1 LTFDEFIKI
10 GNMKKLQIKVW
21 PETVHY
27 LPSVQRFAG
36 TVNTMNDIRI
46 DFSDCRQIT
55 STGLTVLLLR
65 LLTLLHGGTG
75 QRRWETDNTEN
86 NPIFETVKKLGF
98 FDHLNKYYPNASI
111 LAPETNDTGPFQP
124 TEHTFLYGRNVTSFP
139 ILRLDFT
146 KNKSGR
152 RSEVKSFTKELHKLL
167 LDLEPSNRIQANHLA
182 SIFNEMAKNSAD
194 HTEGDA
200 FFGMDIINIP
210 EKNSIELHFVLGDLG
225 NGIKQHIQDHLPHNF
240 KEKRGKHWSLYES
253 YYFALKHG
261 YTSTP
266 ESPKNK
272 GLGMSIILDG
282 AKGINMSLSVF
293 DADSRGILSSLKDP
307 THEELRKHFI
317 AFTKDRAFY
326 YYGSVESEA
335 L

>member
-1 LTFDEFIKI
+1 
-10 GNMKKLQIKVW
+10 MKKIQIKVW

-27 LPSVQRFAG
+27 LPSVQRLEG
-36 TVNTMNDIRI
+36 IENTTNDIRI
-46 DFSDCRQIT
+46 DFSHCRQIT
-55 STGLTVLLLR
+55 STGLTVFLLR
-65 LLTLLHGGTG
+65 LLTLLHSGKKE
-75 QRRWETDNTEN
+75 RRWETDNTEN
-86 NPIFETVKKLGF
+86 NPIFSIVKKVGF
-98 FDHLNKYYPNASI
+98 FDQLNKYYPNAS
-111 LAPETNDTGPFQP
+111 LFTPETNDAGPFQP
-124 TEHTFLYGRNVTSFP
+124 TEHTFLSGRKVTSFP
-139 ILRLDFT
+139 IVRLDFT
-146 KNKSGR
+146 NNESER
-152 RSEVKSFTKELHKLL
+152 RSKVKFFTKELHKILL
-167 LDLEPSNRIQANHLA
+167 NLEPTNRIQANFLA

-225 NGIKQHIQDHLPHNF
+225 HGIKQHIQEHLPPAS
-240 KEKRGKHWSLYES
+240 KERREKHWSLYES
-253 YYFALKHG
+253 YYYALKHG

-266 ESPKNK
+266 ESLQNK

-293 DADSRGILSSLKDP
+293 DANSRGILSSVKDP

-317 AFTKDRAFY
+317 AFTKDKSFY

>member
-1 LTFDEFIKI
+1 
-10 GNMKKLQIKVW
+10 MKKIQIKVW
-21 PETVHY
+21 PEIVHY
-27 LPSVQRFAG
+27 LPSVQRLVG
-36 TVNTMNDIRI
+36 IEKTTNDIRI

-55 STGLTVLLLR
+55 STGLTVFLLR
-65 LLTLLHGGTG
+65 LLTLLHGGNK
-75 QRRWETDNTEN
+75 QRKWETDNTEY
-86 NPIFETVKKLGF
+86 NPIFAIVKKLGF
-98 FDHLNKYYPNASI
+98 FDHLNKYYPNASL

-124 TEHTFLYGRNVTSFP
+124 TEHTFLSGRKVTSFP
-139 ILRLDFT
+139 IVRLDFT

-152 RSEVKSFTKELHKLL
+152 RSEVKTFTKELHRLL
-167 LDLEPSNRIQANHLA
+167 LNLEPTNRIQANHLV

-225 NGIKQHIQDHLPHNF
+225 HGIKQHIQEHLPPAA
-240 KEKRGKHWSLYES
+240 KEKRGKHWSLSES
-253 YYFALKHG
+253 YYHALKHG
-261 YTSTP
+261 YTSIP
-266 ESPKNK
+266 ESLQNK

-293 DADSRGILSSLKDP
+293 DAESRGILSSLKDP

-317 AFTKDRAFY
+317 AFTRDRLFY
-326 YYGSVESEA
+326 YYGSVAGEA